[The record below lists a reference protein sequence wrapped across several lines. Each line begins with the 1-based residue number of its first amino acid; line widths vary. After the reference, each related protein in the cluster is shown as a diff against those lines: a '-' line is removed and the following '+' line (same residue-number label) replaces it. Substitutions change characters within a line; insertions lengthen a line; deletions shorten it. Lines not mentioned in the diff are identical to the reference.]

1 MEAMENVNCGLCGLL
16 CDDLRVANADVS
28 LAVVENGCARSRALV
43 PQLTAPRAGPAA
55 SIAGVPCTLEAAVHR
70 AAQLLA
76 VAKHPHCGGSA
87 TDVAG
92 MRALLP
98 LAEQIGASIDH
109 LNSNGLFR
117 NMRIMQE
124 HGWITTTLAEVKNR
138 ADLIV
143 LVGTD
148 VTTRFPRFFERFVWT
163 DDTLFGLRCSERSVV
178 ALGEA
183 ADLTAARSPTG
194 VPATH
199 LHCANGDLREVLGT
213 LRALMNQAL
222 EAKPE
227 RSAALAPHRA
237 PVPMPALHSLLAQ
250 IRAATYPV
258 FVWCPP
264 DLAFPHAELTV
275 LALTQLV
282 RQLNVT
288 QRAAALPLGGSDG
301 DATVNA
307 VHLWQT
313 GYPLRAQM
321 NAGERSYDP
330 FHFSTERVIADRAL
344 DCLLWI
350 DAFSPTSR
358 VPAVTVPRIVLGTSL
373 ARAGD
378 AAAEVYIDVGTPGVH
393 HRSELIRTDQVVL
406 LSLDAMRADAT
417 RPSVASVV
425 QAIHKALP
433 C

>member
-1 MEAMENVNCGLCGLL
+1 MDKVNCGLCGLL
-16 CDDLRVANADVS
+16 CDDLRVDNAKAA
-28 LAVVENGCARSRALV
+28 LTVVENGCGRSRTLLTK
-43 PQLTAPRAGPAA
+43 LTAPATGPVAT
-55 SIAGVPCTLEAAVHR
+55 IAGAPCSLEAAVQH
-70 AAQLLA
+70 AASLLA
-76 VAKHPHCGGSA
+76 AAKHPHCGGSA

-98 LAEQIGASIDH
+98 LVEKIGAGVDH

-148 VTTRFPRFFERFVWT
+148 ASSRFPRFFERFVWT
-163 DDTLFGLRCSERSVV
+163 DSTLFGLRSSERAVV

-183 ADLTAARSPTG
+183 TDLSAARSPTG

-199 LHCANGDLREVLGT
+199 LRCDNADLREVLGT
-213 LRALMNQAL
+213 LRTLMSQGV
-222 EAKPE
+222 ETKPE
-227 RSAALAPHRA
+227 RSAAFAPRQA
-237 PVPMPALHSLLAQ
+237 PIAMPALHGLLAQ
-250 IRAATYPV
+250 IQAARYPV
-258 FVWCPP
+258 FVWCTP

-275 LALTQLV
+275 LALTQFV
-282 RQLNVT
+282 RQLNVK

-313 GYPLRAQM
+313 GYPLRAQV
-321 NAGERSYDP
+321 NAGARHYDP
-330 FHFSTERVIADRAL
+330 FHHSTERVIAEGAL

-358 VPAVTVPRIVLGTSL
+358 VPKVSVPHIVLGTVA
-373 ARAGD
+373 ARASNAD
-378 AAAEVYIDVGTPGVH
+378 AAVYINVGTPGID
-393 HRSELIRTDQVVL
+393 HRSELMRSDQVVL

-417 RPSVASVV
+417 RPSVARVL
-425 QAIHKALP
+425 QAIHEALP